1 MALLVGPVQRIWACI
16 PRWSGSHASSTAA
29 SKTIACSLLP
39 CDWSCA
45 QSKLGLP
52 GACQP
57 VSLTF
62 ASHGMS
68 RGSLTSQSSLPQP
81 NNYGALW
88 QYCAIALIGAR
99 ASSLIGAL
107 LSHCWVAV
115 LQLDGMDADGKLEE
129 QAMLEPLDVSITVR
143 DGGMALL
150 TTLTPDFRWQS
161 GSADITLRYTL

>member
-1 MALLVGPVQRIWACI
+1 
-16 PRWSGSHASSTAA
+16 
-29 SKTIACSLLP
+29 
-39 CDWSCA
+39 
-45 QSKLGLP
+45 
-52 GACQP
+52 
-57 VSLTF
+57 
-62 ASHGMS
+62 MS
-68 RGSLTSQSSLPQP
+68 RGGLTSQSSLPLP